1 MINMEHATP
10 ELLTAYAQAQTEVEN
25 ASKNSTNPHYKSKYA
40 DLAEILNTARPVFSS
55 KGLSIIQSTE
65 YDGNLVSVATVIA
78 HEKGGYISSVA
89 SCAVSK
95 NDAQEIGKATTYLRR
110 YSLASMVAIA
120 QEDLDAEPATR
131 APAPT
136 PIDFISK
143 DQATEILDLL
153 KQTNSDV
160 PRFLKLFMIK
170 NVADMKVTQYDGAK
184 AMLAKKMKSEEKNNG
199 AE

>member
-1 MINMEHATP
+1 
-10 ELLTAYAQAQTEVEN
+10 
-25 ASKNSTNPHYKSKYA
+25 
-40 DLAEILNTARPVFSS
+40 
-55 KGLSIIQSTE
+55 
-65 YDGNLVSVATVIA
+65 
-78 HEKGGYISSVA
+78 
-89 SCAVSK
+89 VSK

>member
-1 MINMEHATP
+1 MINMEHASP
-10 ELLTAYAQAQTEVEN
+10 ELLTAYAKAQAEVEN
-25 ASKNSTNPHYKSKYA
+25 ASKNSTNPHFKSKYA
-40 DLAEILNTARPVFSS
+40 DLAEILNTVRPVFTNV
-55 KGLSIIQSTE
+55 GLSLIQSTE
-65 YDGNLVSVATVIA
+65 YDGNLVSVTTVVA
-78 HEKGGYISSVA
+78 HPTGYISSVA
-89 SCAVSK
+89 SCAVAK

-110 YSLASMVAIA
+110 YSLASMTGIA
-120 QEDLDAEPATR
+120 QEDTDAEPATR

-143 DQATEILDLL
+143 DQASEILDLL